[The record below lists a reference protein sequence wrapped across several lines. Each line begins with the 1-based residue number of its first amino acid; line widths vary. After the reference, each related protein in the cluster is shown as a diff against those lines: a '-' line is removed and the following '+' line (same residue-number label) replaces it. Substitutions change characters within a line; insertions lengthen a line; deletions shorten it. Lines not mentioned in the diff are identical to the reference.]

1 MTLGAVPYV
10 VISLAIFGM
19 LMITFGL
26 LVDEV
31 IKVDNDLMNDPQ
43 LHYSKEHGDTLGAL
57 VLCFNVMGFIALMCA
72 GIFLVMNGVQS
83 QSGEI

>member
-10 VISLAIFGM
+10 VISLAIFGL
-19 LMITFGL
+19 LMIVLGL
-26 LVDEV
+26 VLDMTLQ
-31 IKVDNDLMNDPQ
+31 VDNDLHSDGTLPYSAERANTMNV
-43 LHYSKEHGDTLGAL
+43 LT
-57 VLCFNVMGFIALMCA
+57 LCFNSLGFIALLCA